1 MAEGTERKGRTSR
14 AEKPARSRATEPT
27 TAASTGSSSEEL
39 RKRSGLLWDAQLR
52 PSRGPKPALNRED
65 VVQAAISIADADGL
79 GALTMQA
86 VAERLGF
93 TTMALYRYFPNKDA
107 LIDASVDTA
116 MGTPPKRDGA
126 SEGWRS
132 EVKQW
137 AYAKRAMLCS
147 RPWLAELP
155 FVAAPHGPNW
165 LSWHEAFLQT
175 IVDTRLSPEDMMD
188 MLSVVHGY
196 VHGSSDTA
204 ISLARA
210 ISRGIT
216 IEEWAQA
223 VGADLCRAINDP
235 RFPNLS
241 NILSSKSGGISETSP
256 LPARGGRP
264 RTMDE
269 SFDFGL
275 ERVLDGI
282 ERYIKANTSAAK
294 RIRP

>member
-1 MAEGTERKGRTSR
+1 MAAKTGQKDRTTSG
-14 AEKPARSRATEPT
+14 AKPSPSRATGPT
-27 TAASTGSSSEEL
+27 VGVSTESAGEEL
-39 RKRSGLLWDAQLR
+39 RKRSGLLWDAQQR
-52 PSRGPKPALNRED
+52 PGRGPKPMVCRED
-65 VVQAAISIADADGL
+65 VVQAAISIADRDGL
-79 GALTMQA
+79 AALTMQA

-93 TTMALYRYFPNKDA
+93 TTMALYRYFPNKEA
-107 LIDASVDTA
+107 LIDASVDA
-116 MGTPPKRDGA
+116 ALGTPPQRSGPR
-126 SEGWRS
+126 EEWRK
-132 EVKQW
+132 EVKHW

-175 IVDTRLSPEDMMD
+175 IADTGLSPEDMMD
-188 MLSVVHGY
+188 VLSVVHGY
-196 VHGSSDTA
+196 VSGSSDTA

-210 ISRGIT
+210 ISRGISV
-216 IEEWAQA
+216 EEWAQA

-235 RFPNLS
+235 RYPILS
-241 NILSSKSGGISETSP
+241 AILSSKSGGISDASP

-282 ERYIKANTSAAK
+282 ERYIDSLKAS
-294 RIRP
+294 

>member
-1 MAEGTERKGRTSR
+1 MAGRIGQKDRKSVKATSARNR
-14 AEKPARSRATEPT
+14 AGEPT
-27 TAASTGSSSEEL
+27 AGAGIERDGDEL

-52 PSRGPKPALNRED
+52 PSRGPKPALIRDD
-65 VVQAAISIADADGL
+65 VVQAAISVADADGL
-79 GALTMQA
+79 AALTMQA
-86 VAERLGF
+86 VAERVGF
-93 TTMALYRYFPNKDA
+93 TTMALYRYFPNKEA
-107 LIDASVDTA
+107 LIDASVDAA
-116 MGTPPKRDGA
+116 MGTPPQKSGPR
-126 SEGWRS
+126 EGWRK
-132 EVKQW
+132 EVKYW

-175 IVDTRLSPEDMMD
+175 ILDTGLSPEDMMD
-188 MLSVVHGY
+188 VLSVVHGY
-196 VHGSSDTA
+196 VSGSSDTA

-210 ISRGIT
+210 MSRGIT
-216 IEEWAQA
+216 FEEWAQA

-235 RFPNLS
+235 RYPILS
-241 NILSSKSGGISETSP
+241 TILSSKSGGISEASP
-256 LPARGGRP
+256 LPARGGLP

-282 ERYIKANTSAAK
+282 EHYIQSLKTL
-294 RIRP
+294 

>member
-1 MAEGTERKGRTSR
+1 MAGSTGQKDRNTRE
-14 AEKPARSRATEPT
+14 AKPARSRAADPAV
-27 TAASTGSSSEEL
+27 AASTENTGEDL
-39 RKRSGLLWDAQLR
+39 RKRSGLLWDLQQR
-52 PSRGPKPALNRED
+52 PGRGPKPTVCRED
-65 VVQAAISIADADGL
+65 VVQAAISIADRDGL
-79 GALTMQA
+79 AALTMQA

-93 TTMALYRYFPNKDA
+93 TTMALYRYFPNKEA
-107 LIDASVDTA
+107 LIDASVDA
-116 MGTPPKRDGA
+116 ALGSPPQRSGPRE
-126 SEGWRS
+126 SWRKK
-132 EVKQW
+132 VKHW

-175 IVDTRLSPEDMMD
+175 IADTGLSPEDMMD
-188 MLSVVHGY
+188 VLSVVHGY
-196 VHGSSDTA
+196 VSGSSDTA

-210 ISRGIT
+210 TSRGISF
-216 IEEWAQA
+216 EEWAQA
-223 VGADLCRAINDP
+223 VGSDLCRAINDP
-235 RFPNLS
+235 RYPILS
-241 NILSSKSGGISETSP
+241 AILSSKSGGISDASP

-282 ERYIKANTSAAK
+282 ERYLVSLKK
-294 RIRP
+294 RLH

>member
-1 MAEGTERKGRTSR
+1 MAGRTGPQAGKSESE
-14 AEKPARSRATEPT
+14 AED
-27 TAASTGSSSEEL
+27 L
-39 RKRSGLLWDAQLR
+39 RKRSGLLWDAQQR
-52 PSRGPKPALNRED
+52 PGRGPKPTVRRED
-65 VVQAAISIADADGL
+65 VVQAAISLADRDGL
-79 GALTMQA
+79 AALTMQA

-93 TTMALYRYFPNKDA
+93 TTMALYRYFPNKEA
-107 LIDASVDTA
+107 LIDASVDAA
-116 MGTPPKRDGA
+116 MGTPPERSGPRE
-126 SEGWRS
+126 SWRV
-132 EVKQW
+132 EVKLW
-137 AYAKRAMLCS
+137 AFAKRAMLCS

-175 IVDTRLSPEDMMD
+175 LADTGLSPEDMMD

-196 VHGSSDTA
+196 VSGSSDTA

-210 ISRGIT
+210 MSRGIT
-216 IEEWAQA
+216 PEQWAQA

-235 RFPNLS
+235 RYPMLS
-241 NILSSKSGGISETSP
+241 AILQSSSGGITESSP

-264 RTMDE
+264 RTMEE

-282 ERYIKANTSAAK
+282 QRYLDSLKT
-294 RIRP
+294 P